1 MTNGLLR
8 EFLPKGGNLSTY
20 SREDLDEIEDLMNNR
35 PRKAL
40 GWLTPIEH
48 LTKVL
53 EEDIAV
59 ALTE

>member
-1 MTNGLLR
+1 
-8 EFLPKGGNLSTY
+8 
-20 SREDLDEIEDLMNNR
+20 MNNR